1 MFEQILLIIDD
12 KFHGFVLFF
21 YYYVTFCLYN
31 ALHIVGAQIFEEE
44 RKKDKNER
52 RI

>member
-1 MFEQILLIIDD
+1 MVF
-12 KFHGFVLFF
+12 FFF